1 VGIDD
6 EGCRFGQV
14 DAVPEN
20 LLRFRKSRVSGV
32 AMACVVAGLSVAIV
46 MVIYASGA
54 PLLAAFGEHA
64 GLAAQAA
71 SGRLGS

>member
-1 VGIDD
+1 M
-6 EGCRFGQV
+6 
-14 DAVPEN
+14 
-20 LLRFRKSRVSGV
+20 SGV